1 MKRIKIAFVAILA
14 LLCVAPAGAQ
24 QTSKWLEYA
33 RPSGSLQGGISLDPE
48 NLDYQLYVRRARVA
62 VLGTVLNDARFGKL
76 EYVLR
81 ASLVQSPSLL
91 DGFIKYTLRDEFGVQ
106 FGQFRS
112 PVNIEN
118 TELSSTTIE
127 LIDYSILTQRFCH
140 MGSMDLAGISA
151 SGRDIGINFYGK
163 LLKMSDGH
171 HLIRYDVGIFNG
183 AGINRRDDD
192 QRKEYMARLMV
203 FPIKE
208 LSIVGYYTRAMGAHP
223 DVAPEYNV
231 YDWYVYDRYG
241 GGVYYKSKYGWFRGE
256 YMEGHTHGYLARGAY
271 ATLGYFILPQLD
283 ASARYDYFVTDT
295 SRPSMTT
302 QHLIT
307 AGVRWKPISFFF
319 AQLNYSYNMAPGG
332 VKPSH
337 LINLQTTLLF

>member
-1 MKRIKIAFVAILA
+1 MRNIKTLVIAFLA
-14 LLCVAPAGAQ
+14 LVCVTPARAQ
-24 QTSKWLEYA
+24 QPLQWFDYVK
-33 RPSGSLQGGISLDPE
+33 PSGSFQAGISLNQDM
-48 NLDYQLYVRRARVA
+48 DYQLYVRRARVA
-62 VLGTVLNDARFGKL
+62 VSGTVLDHARFGKL
-76 EYVLR
+76 EYMLR

-91 DGFIKYTLRDEFGVQ
+91 DGYIKYTLRDEFGVQ

-127 LIDYSILTQRFCH
+127 LIDYSLVTQRFCH
-140 MGSMDLAGISA
+140 MGSLDLAGINA
-151 SGRDIGINFYGK
+151 SGRDIGIDFYGK

-192 QRKEYMARLMV
+192 QRKEYMVRLMV
-203 FPIKE
+203 FPLKE
-208 LSIVGYYTRAMGAHP
+208 ISVVGYYTRTMGPHP
-223 DVAPEYNV
+223 AIAPEYNV

-271 ATLGYFILPQLD
+271 ATLGYNILTQLD

-295 SRPSMTT
+295 SRPSETT

-307 AGVRWKPISFFF
+307 AGVRWKPIPFFH
-319 AQLNYSYNMAPGG
+319 AQLNYSFNMLPGG
-332 VKPSH
+332 VKPTH
-337 LINLQTTLLF
+337 LVNLQTTLLF